1 MNFDNKRY
9 LMNID
14 DMAKVI
20 IEQAEMLNEKHPE
33 RTIESCIYIIT
44 DMLRRY
50 AQWLS

>member
-1 MNFDNKRY
+1 MN
-9 LMNID
+9 LD

-33 RTIESCIYIIT
+33 RTIEGCICIIT

-50 AQWLS
+50 ARWLS